1 MYEGWEATFG
11 IRILLYFSE
20 KLESRGYPTLAM
32 VRYHFKQ
39 LDEVITL
46 WPSDE
51 FGNEIIILLIF
62 ATA

>member
-1 MYEGWEATFG
+1 MYEGWAATFG
-11 IRILLYFSE
+11 IWILLCFSE
-20 KLESRGYPTLAM
+20 KPKTRGYPTLAM

-39 LDEVITL
+39 LDEAITL